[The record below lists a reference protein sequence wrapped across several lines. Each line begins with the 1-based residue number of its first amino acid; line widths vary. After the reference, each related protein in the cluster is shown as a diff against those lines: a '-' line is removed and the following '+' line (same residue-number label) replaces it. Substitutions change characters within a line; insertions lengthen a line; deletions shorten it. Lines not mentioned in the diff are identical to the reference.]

1 MCSIDFSP
9 FSFTWVSNRKD
20 GHDRTEKQLCLM
32 TRMRSPSSR
41 GCDRAVDWPT
51 AALSVGCTET
61 LRFVCVGCMEPSI
74 SDLWWGLWSV
84 CVTDVSFPHLCWN
97 DESQMGEGA
106 SVWACVDHRGAS
118 WESLAWAGMRHGG
131 SKLVT
136 LSFFTILYPLTVLLS
151 LYSPQD
157 YFLVTIGELLL
168 ISGNNEA
175 AMATLNFSPF
185 CFDLSP
191 HPPGLPFLSLLFLLN
206 VEWRRW
212 GHW

>member
-1 MCSIDFSP
+1 
-9 FSFTWVSNRKD
+9 
-20 GHDRTEKQLCLM
+20 
-32 TRMRSPSSR
+32 
-41 GCDRAVDWPT
+41 
-51 AALSVGCTET
+51 
-61 LRFVCVGCMEPSI
+61 
-74 SDLWWGLWSV
+74 
-84 CVTDVSFPHLCWN
+84 
-97 DESQMGEGA
+97 
-106 SVWACVDHRGAS
+106 
-118 WESLAWAGMRHGG
+118 MRHGG

-206 VEWRRW
+206 VE
-212 GHW
+212 

>member
-1 MCSIDFSP
+1 MSADWDEG
-9 FSFTWVSNRKD
+9 SFR
-20 GHDRTEKQLCLM
+20 C
-32 TRMRSPSSR
+32 
-41 GCDRAVDWPT
+41 GCYRAVDWPT
-51 AALSVGCTET
+51 AALSVGFTET
-61 LRFVCVGCMEPSI
+61 LRCVCGGVGRIEPSI

-97 DESQMGEGA
+97 DESQTGEGA

-118 WESLAWAGMRHGG
+118 WESLALAGMRHGG
-131 SKLVT
+131 SMLVT

-151 LYSPQD
+151 LFFTP
-157 YFLVTIGELLL
+157 GLL
-168 ISGNNEA
+168 SGYHRGASSDQWKQNEA

-191 HPPGLPFLSLLFLLN
+191 HPPGLPFLSPLFLLN

-212 GHW
+212 GDW